1 MIDLAQLDI
10 SSPVSYLIAVLVPAL
25 DALIPV
31 LPSET
36 AVIALGVATA
46 GSTDPRIAVLVALA
60 ALGAFLGDNAAYLLG
75 RRFGPAVSR
84 WIFAGERGERR
95 RAWAQ
100 RSLAQYGT
108 RIIVAC
114 RFIPGGRTAV
124 TLTCGL
130 IGYPRRSFVL
140 GTAIAGVLWASY
152 AFFIGRIGGQAF
164 EGRPWAGLLVGL
176 GLTVAVSGVIEAARR
191 LRGRA
196 RRRAA
201 QSAVPPAPGP
211 GSGPTLIPALTPIPA
226 LTLIPAPGLGPAL
239 SREPSP
245 ARDRALTRGP
255 DAGRRGSTSPAHV
268 LQTGSTGSVCPG
280 QEERADVH
288 HPACRPDPIARR
300 CPPGVGSGRRLVRS
314 DGGLTGRAPRV
325 QRVLAPAGSGF
336 VGHPEDSLRGRDEP
350 AVPARSFGGQ
360 RLGQRAGPS

>member
-60 ALGAFLGDNAAYLLG
+60 ALGAFVGDNAAYLLG

-100 RSLAQYGT
+100 RSLAEYGT

-140 GTAIAGVLWASY
+140 GTGDRRGPVGQLCVLH
-152 AFFIGRIGGQAF
+152 
-164 EGRPWAGLLVGL
+164 RPD
-176 GLTVAVSGVIEAARR
+176 RR
-191 LRGRA
+191 PGLRGPPVG
-196 RRRAA
+196 RAA
-201 QSAVPPAPGP
+201 G
-211 GSGPTLIPALTPIPA
+211 GSGT
-226 LTLIPAPGLGPAL
+226 
-239 SREPSP
+239 
-245 ARDRALTRGP
+245 DR
-255 DAGRRGSTSPAHV
+255 
-268 LQTGSTGSVCPG
+268 
-280 QEERADVH
+280 
-288 HPACRPDPIARR
+288 
-300 CPPGVGSGRRLVRS
+300 
-314 DGGLTGRAPRV
+314 
-325 QRVLAPAGSGF
+325 
-336 VGHPEDSLRGRDEP
+336 
-350 AVPARSFGGQ
+350 GGQ
-360 RLGQRAGPS
+360 RRDRGGPAAPRPGPPPRRPVRRASWPGS